1 MPNSGELKISIYKE
15 ILFFI
20 FKLLS
25 KTLIMTKFSF
35 FIILLLVVA
44 CGSPEKGNIGQQRQL
59 SFSLDT
65 VLVDPGAEILYLRAN
80 LGNAELAAD
89 ERFLYNYNPT
99 DHALEKIDLD
109 ELKLVGKIPFEREGP
124 QGTGSFTPFF
134 LFREDSLLVTGSL
147 KHAAIFNFKG
157 EKLEEVKIQEVLDQ
171 SGILDG
177 GNRFR
182 INSVIPGSEIPYFGF
197 VTDWTAKSKQLIKVD
212 VPDGTVTE
220 LALPAF
226 DKLEEYHVT
235 QFSGGQ
241 VSGFLV
247 SQIML
252 QTEGESIVI
261 SNNVFNELYVYLP
274 DKDSL
279 LLKTYESRLTPNQK
293 TPYYPKQVES
303 DEAMERIRATGMAEI
318 NFERLIW
325 DKVNTRYYR
334 FSYQADVETVE
345 EDGWFSLST
354 KNVRVYLT
362 VFDKNLEMIAESI
375 VPQLTSIPQTY
386 FVKDGAIWI
395 FENMEDEMG
404 FLQLSINL

>member
-1 MPNSGELKISIYKE
+1 MSKFG
-15 ILFFI
+15 FFI
-20 FKLLS
+20 V
-25 KTLIMTKFSF
+25 
-35 FIILLLVVA
+35 LLLIVG
-44 CGSPEKGNIGQQRQL
+44 CGSPEKKEIRQERQL

-65 VLVDPGAEILYLRAN
+65 VLVDPGDEILYLRAS
-80 LGNAELAAD
+80 LGYAELSAD
-89 ERFLYNYNPT
+89 GRFLYNYNPT

-109 ELKLVGKIPFEREGP
+109 ELKFVEKIPFEREGP

-134 LFREDSLLVTGSL
+134 LFGEDSLLVTGSL

-157 EKLEEVKIQEVLDQ
+157 EKFEEVKIQEVLDR

-182 INSVIPGSEIPYFGF
+182 INSVIPGTDNHYLGF

-274 DKDSL
+274 EKDSL
-279 LLKTYESRLTPNQK
+279 MLKTYESRLTPNQK
-293 TPYYPKQVES
+293 TPYYPKQVDS
-303 DEAMERIRATGMAEI
+303 DEAKYRIYATGLAEI

-325 DKVNTRYYR
+325 DQVNARYYR

-345 EDGWFSLST
+345 EDGWFSLSAT
-354 KNVRVYLT
+354 NVRVYLT
-362 VFDKNLEMIAESI
+362 VFDKNLEMITESI
-375 VPQLTSIPQTY
+375 VPQLTTIPRTY

-395 FENMEDEMG
+395 FENMEDELG
-404 FLQLSINL
+404 FLRLGIAL